1 MNTSPAVRTP
11 TPHRRRA
18 PSRKR
23 CSHVRCCV
31 RPSCSPSN
39 AILAHVLGVARQAC
53 RAWRRALASSTPT
66 SKEGEL
72 ALLLVRAYRS
82 LDALVGADDA
92 QRRAWMSGHNHALA
106 GAPIDLIQRADGLVA
121 VVAYSTA
128 CGRWRDVGGTGE
140 SPFDKRGSEAA
151 CGFAAKRCGAGRSAD
166 VIASMKLVDNAAE
179 QQLEELLETS
189 KPAPPRTAQPLH
201 YLIFTPFRYRPAHP
215 SRFRPAHS
223 PGLWYGAAELETAC
237 AEVAYWKWR
246 FLMDS
251 DALADQ
257 ALHTQHTFFQAEIA
271 GPLHQSAR
279 ATMECFGERWQHPT
293 DYGACQQLAAAAREP

>member
-1 MNTSPAVRTP
+1 MTSA
-11 TPHRRRA
+11 A
-18 PSRKR
+18 
-23 CSHVRCCV
+23 
-31 RPSCSPSN
+31 
-39 AILAHVLGVARQAC
+39 
-53 RAWRRALASSTPT
+53 
-66 SKEGEL
+66 
-72 ALLLVRAYRS
+72 
-82 LDALVGADDA
+82 
-92 QRRAWMSGHNHALA
+92 
-106 GAPIDLIQRADGLVA
+106 
-121 VVAYSTA
+121 
-128 CGRWRDVGGTGE
+128 TGE
-140 SPFDKRGSEAA
+140 SPFDEAWFRSGVRLRSEALWRGVEA
-151 CGFAAKRCGAGRSAD
+151 QH

-179 QQLEELLETS
+179 QQLLEELLETS

-271 GPLHQSAR
+271 GRCINLLAR
-279 ATMECFGERWQHPT
+279 PWNASGERWQHPT
-293 DYGACQQLAAAAREP
+293 DYGACQQLAAAARNHEVAWIRYASARRARGICGVALMPASLSLKPGFAQQTWACKSTRTNVFLQHDDTTHSFDALGWS